1 MKEIV
6 DTNIKSFAHNPQ
18 QSDSV
23 LPSDNQIVVLTLD
36 QLKNLIK
43 TAVNE
48 ATKPLLEKV
57 RELEKKVTAL
67 QKHADGIDK
76 WTEGYAENYAHLAQK
91 VYAHLEPEK
100 EAKTYSSKV
109 VKHLNTIYEA
119 LQERAKS
126 CAHSAQKW
134 DFMPFWDAAQLLDLS
149 HRRISQLAD
158 IAKNDPRFI
167 IAWHPKK
174 PNTKVFR
181 LNPFALGNL
190 AYTFNQGFT
199 RSTRDMRVNELLTV
213 A

>member
-1 MKEIV
+1 MIEVV
-6 DTNIKSFAHNPQ
+6 DTNINSFASMSKQNDSVSP
-18 QSDSV
+18 SDSK
-23 LPSDNQIVVLTLD
+23 LITLSID
-36 QLKNLIK
+36 QLGDLIK

-48 ATKPLLEKV
+48 ATKPISEKV

-109 VKHLNTIYEA
+109 VKHLDTIYEA

-134 DFMPFWDAAQLLDLS
+134 DFMSFWDAAQLLDLS
-149 HRRISQLAD
+149 HRRISQLAE
-158 IAKNDPRFI
+158 IARNDPRFI
-167 IAWHPKK
+167 IGWHPKK

-181 LNPFALGNL
+181 ISPYNLGNL
-190 AYTFNQGFT
+190 VHTMSPAFS
-199 RSTRDMRVNELLTV
+199 RSTRDMRVNELLV
-213 A
+213 VS